1 MLMFSMILS
10 TLSIIP
16 LTLFLIN
23 LALSKNKISREKKSP
38 FECGFDPISFSR
50 IPMSTQFFLVGL
62 VFLIFDVEIALLL
75 PLVFM
80 YKKFNSIM
88 IIISNSFM
96 MILIFGL
103 YIEYMDQTIEWK
115 L

>member
-1 MLMFSMILS
+1 MLNLLLIFLII
-10 TLSIIP
+10 SIIP
-16 LTLFLIN
+16 MILLIIN
-23 LALSKNKISREKKSP
+23 NILSKNKTSREKKSP
-38 FECGFDPISFSR
+38 FECGFDPISSSR

-88 IIISNSFM
+88 ILASNLFM
-96 MILIFGL
+96 MILILGL
-103 YIEYMDQTIEWK
+103 LIEYMDQTIDWK
-115 L
+115 I